1 MSMKFPL
8 NKLLIE
14 LLRGGDEKKNLVF
27 PSESVIAM
35 MKLNSG
41 HEMETGKKNFK
52 FPSSA

>member
-1 MSMKFPL
+1 MKFPL

-14 LLRGGDEKKNLVF
+14 LLRGGDEKNLVF

-41 HEMETGKKNFK
+41 DEMETGKKNFK